1 MNSVEI
7 RDRIDRA
14 LWTRNSYDAPSDL
27 CYIIIDQRPVL
38 FDLDID
44 RWTNE
49 GGALCRQEHLRTTLE
64 NQFPKFPKPLT
75 LRAGEQAIGDR

>member
-7 RDRIDRA
+7 RDRIERA

-27 CYIIIDQRPVL
+27 RHIIIDQRPVL

-49 GGALCRQEHLRTTLE
+49 GGALCRQEYLRTTVD
-64 NQFPKFPKPLT
+64 NQFPEFPKPRT
-75 LRAGEQAIGDR
+75 LRARDRR